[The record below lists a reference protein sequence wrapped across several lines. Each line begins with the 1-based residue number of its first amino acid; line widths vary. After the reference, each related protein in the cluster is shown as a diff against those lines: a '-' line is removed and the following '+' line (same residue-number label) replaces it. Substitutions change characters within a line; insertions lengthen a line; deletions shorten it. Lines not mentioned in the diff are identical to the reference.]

1 MRFGIK
7 TLLILVA
14 LAALGVFW
22 SQWPHYTADRFVR
35 LCAQSDTLQEAARLT
50 NPRGDDPSHFGQMLQ
65 NSGGKF
71 KLISKRRDLSDLLA
85 GRSEFLV
92 ETPKG
97 RCRFSVRR
105 GRVEDGPRI
114 SHVYG
119 GQEFMLDVF

>member
-14 LAALGVFW
+14 WAALGIFW
-22 SQWPHYTADRFVR
+22 SQWPHYTASRFVS
-35 LCAQSDTLQEAARLT
+35 LCSQPGTLREATQLT
-50 NPRGDDPSHFGQMLQ
+50 NPRGDDLQGFDQMLKD
-65 NSGGKF
+65 SGGKF
-71 KLISKRRDLSDLLA
+71 KLISKRRDPLDWLA
-85 GRSEFLV
+85 GRCEFLV

-105 GRVEDGPRI
+105 GRVENGPRI